1 MATTVLAAVMGV
13 WGVRVHEVRPTV
25 DAMRVVDAWSDAAER
40 AAADEDAPGSPV
52 PRPRGTGRG

>member
-1 MATTVLAAVMGV
+1 MGA

-25 DAMRVVDAWSDAAER
+25 DALKVVEAWSRAAEHG
-40 AAADEDAPGSPV
+40 AAAEAVAGLPV